1 MTTKEAANALDA
13 AEATAIAGMLLDDRP
28 GSVPSS
34 AFDHPGRRAL
44 VAHWERVGRIALT
57 VDDLTAAAKEGGVDM
72 AVVQEAVDDT
82 EAMTHR
88 AAMPVVLREVRAE
101 LLQRKEVRAATESLR
116 RVTADHERGNLP
128 EEAVAAAW
136 QRLANA
142 KRLSGRMM
150 QDADAGDF
158 GPILDGVVAGLA
170 ETHARGWLGLSLT
183 SFPRLNQRLCGL
195 RGLMLLGAAPGVGK
209 TQLTL
214 QLGVDAV
221 VSDPG
226 VGLVYLSLEM
236 SKHELATRMLCVAS
250 CTEGRGLSYR
260 RLRMGRESPDEY
272 AYPPGQDGLRLS
284 AADRKLLD
292 ESRERLQALKG
303 RLRLFGSEDVGAL
316 AAGDGDPSRW
326 YEPLAGMVKDAKR
339 RMGVARA
346 LVVVDNLQ
354 AIAVEPPY
362 GRPWASDMDRDRTV
376 IEGLTRLQ
384 HDTDDAVLVVSEVA
398 KGKFDGTSKMAA
410 ILGTG
415 RHSYRADAVMLLK
428 RRSDDDPSGNTSDT
442 LIDLIVDKGRDGM
455 NRGTVELE
463 WVAGYGV
470 LQEVDK

>member
-1 MTTKEAANALDA
+1 MTMTKEATN
-13 AEATAIAGMLLDDRP
+13 TLDDVEALVVAWMVLRDQHDY
-28 GSVPSS
+28 VPAS
-34 AFDHPGRRAL
+34 AFDCPNRRAL
-44 VAHWERVGRIALT
+44 VEHWQRVGRIALT
-57 VDDLTAAAKEGGVDM
+57 EADIRAAAEAAGVTNADIKKAVNDTEESERLAFNPTRVREARADLLNRQRLRKAQAGVERVEADRDASAAAK
-72 AVVQEAVDDT
+72 
-82 EAMTHR
+82 
-88 AAMPVVLREVRAE
+88 
-101 LLQRKEVRAATESLR
+101 
-116 RVTADHERGNLP
+116 
-128 EEAVAAAW
+128 AVAY
-136 QRLANA
+136 QRLADA
-142 KRLSGRMM
+142 ERLSSASV
-150 QDADAGDF
+150 QDANAGDF

-260 RLRMGRESPDEY
+260 RLRMGRESLDEY
-272 AYPPGQDGLRLS
+272 GCPPGQDGLRLS
-284 AADRKLLD
+284 AGDRKLLY
-292 ESRERLQALKG
+292 ESRERLQGLQG
-303 RLRLFGSEDVGAL
+303 RLRLFGYEDVGAL

-326 YEPLAGMVKDAKR
+326 YGPLAGMVEDAKR

-354 AIAVEPPY
+354 AIAVEPPH

-398 KGKFDGTSKMAA
+398 KGKYKGTTEQAA

-428 RRSDDDPSGNTSDT
+428 RRNDDDPADRCV
-442 LIDLIVDKGRDGM
+442 DLIVDKGRDGM
-455 NRGTVELE
+455 NRGKVELVWSDGFGRLE
-463 WVAGYGV
+463 
-470 LQEVDK
+470 EVRDD

>member
-1 MTTKEAANALDA
+1 MTTTKEAANALDA

-44 VAHWERVGRIALT
+44 AAHWERVGRIALT
-57 VDDLTAAAKEGGVDM
+57 ADDLTAAAKEGGVDM
-72 AVVQEAVDDT
+72 AVVREAVDDT
-82 EAMTHR
+82 DAMAGR
-88 AAMPVVLREVRAE
+88 AASAVMLREARAE
-101 LLQRKEVRAATESLR
+101 LIQRKEVRAATESLR

-150 QDADAGDF
+150 QDANAGDF
-158 GPILDGVVAGLA
+158 GPILDGVVEGLR
-170 ETHARGWLGLSLT
+170 ESHARGWLGLSLT

-272 AYPPGQDGLRLS
+272 GCPPGQDGLRLS
-284 AADRKLLD
+284 AGDRKLLY
-292 ESRERLQALKG
+292 ESRERLQGLQG

-326 YEPLAGMVKDAKR
+326 YEPLAGMVEDAKR

-346 LVVVDNLQ
+346 LVVIDNLQ
-354 AIAVEPPY
+354 AIAVEPPH

-398 KGKFDGTSKMAA
+398 KGKYKGTTEQAA

-428 RRSDDDPSGNTSDT
+428 RRNDDDPADRCV
-442 LIDLIVDKGRDGM
+442 DLIVDKGRDGM
-455 NRGTVELE
+455 NRGKVELVWSDGFGRLE
-463 WVAGYGV
+463 
-470 LQEVDK
+470 EVRDD